1 VKIRTF
7 IPDSK
12 LVLAASSLIFVPTS
26 VAYILYKTIPIQNV
40 NPLSILSVTASI
52 NAILWILVVL
62 QIFLNYSLIRKYSF
76 RTIVQFNLFLI
87 LIYISTFK
95 ILIKAL
101 SLKGTPL
108 PGSDIRG
115 DLLAIFGLAKVAKD
129 NFWSGGSYPPL
140 WPSLIGN
147 FARILDV
154 NVLYLFKPAEF
165 IVLIVSPVLVLYIW
179 RLILGDWMALV
190 VTINQ
195 NLAFNFDYK
204 TLTLNLIL
212 PLLIYV
218 IIKAKDAT
226 IMNENISIYYGLVLG
241 IISLTYYGYLYWL
254 IPLLAVIS
262 SLLLISKDKERYLD
276 QSTYLFLGL
285 GLGLG
290 PVIYRLIIENV
301 YLYYL
306 AVYGIYL
313 YYVVVFGIILLSF
326 LLRKSKKIKILFNYL
341 INVVLLFGLIGA
353 FFKFRA
359 NDTWVEGGV
368 EKNDPTVSSIVN
380 LRGVDL
386 ILFFVLILGIYLIAQ
401 YKKDFTVIVILTG
414 VYLSS
419 AVFMYFIA
427 SQMQVTSKVDLWPR
441 AQEVQGYA
449 LNLIFLIITLYI
461 CDIVLNELNIKKYL
475 ELSNKNFYYLVGFIL
490 FILGS
495 YLVGSLG
502 ALAHRSMPYHAFN
515 AAWYAHQ
522 GCSNPHEDP
531 MLSKV
536 FETYPDIQAFLRDN
550 CSSVDWPVIPNKS

>member
-1 VKIRTF
+1 VKIKTF
-7 IPDSK
+7 PLDSRLGVGISS
-12 LVLAASSLIFVPTS
+12 LVLIPTFF
-26 VAYILYKTIPIQNV
+26 AFILYRNIPIQNV
-40 NPLSILSVTASI
+40 NPLSIVSVTASI
-52 NAILWILVVL
+52 NAILWILVIL
-62 QIFLNYSLIRKYSF
+62 QIFLNYPLIKKYTF
-76 RTIVQFNLFLI
+76 RTIVQFNLLLI

-115 DLLAIFGLAKVAKD
+115 DLLNIFGLAKVAEN
-129 NFWSGGSYPPL
+129 NFWPGGSYPPL

-147 FARILDV
+147 FARILNVD
-154 NVLYLFKPAEF
+154 VLYLFKPAEF
-165 IVLIVSPVLVLYIW
+165 IVLIISPGLVLYVW
-179 RLILGDWMALV
+179 RLILDDWMALV

-195 NLAFNFDYK
+195 TLAFNFDYK

-212 PLLIYV
+212 PLLIY
-218 IIKAKDAT
+218 IIVKARDVSIK
-226 IMNENISIYYGLVLG
+226 NSNVSIYYGLVLG
-241 IISLTYYGYLYWL
+241 LISLTYYGYLYWL

-262 SLLLISKDKERYLD
+262 SLLLISKDRDKYLD
-276 QSTYLFLGL
+276 QSTFFYLGL

-290 PVIYRLIIENV
+290 PVIYRQTIENV
-301 YLYYL
+301 YLYYS
-306 AVYGIYL
+306 I
-313 YYVVVFGIILLSF
+313 VFGVFLISL
-326 LLRKSKKIKILFNYL
+326 LLRKSKKLKTIINYF
-341 INVVLLFGLIGA
+341 INVVILIGLTGA

-359 NDTWVEGGV
+359 DDTWVEGGV

-441 AQEVQGYA
+441 AQEMQGYA

-461 CDIVLNELNIKKYL
+461 CEIVLTELNIKKYL
-475 ELSNKNFYYLVGFIL
+475 EFSNKSLYYLVSFVL

-502 ALAHRSMPYHAFN
+502 ASAHRSMPYHAFN
-515 AAWYAHQ
+515 SAWYAHQ

-536 FETYPDIQAFLRDN
+536 FETYPDIQAFLREN